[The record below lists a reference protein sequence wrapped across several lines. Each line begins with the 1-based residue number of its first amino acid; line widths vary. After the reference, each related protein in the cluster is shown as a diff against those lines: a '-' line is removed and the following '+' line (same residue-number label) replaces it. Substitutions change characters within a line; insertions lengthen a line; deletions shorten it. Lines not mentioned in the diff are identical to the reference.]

1 MESQIKLENI
11 QIEQGWKEVLKNEF
25 LSPYFAE
32 IKAHYLK
39 AKTSGAV
46 IYPPAKLTFNAF
58 NLTPFHQ
65 LKVVLLGQD
74 PYHQPNQAMGLSFS
88 VPQGVRIPPS
98 LQNIYKELEAD
109 LGIPQAKSG
118 DLTAW
123 AKEGVLLLNSILSVE
138 AGKPTSHQHFGWQQ
152 FTDAV
157 IATISAQ
164 CNGIVFL
171 LWGNYAKAKKT
182 LIDPTKHFILEAA
195 HPSPLARSGFL
206 GCRHFSKTNAILT
219 QLSKTP
225 INWNL
230 NASQKQFQD

>member
-11 QIEQGWKEVLKNEF
+11 QMEQGWKEVLKNEF

-32 IKAHYLK
+32 IKAHYLEAK
-39 AKTSGAV
+39 AKGAV

-58 NLTPFHQ
+58 NLTPFNK

-88 VPQGVRIPPS
+88 VPQGVRIPLS

-109 LGIPQAKSG
+109 LGIPPSKSG
-118 DLTAW
+118 DLSAW
-123 AKEGVLLLNSILSVE
+123 AREGVLLINSILSVE

-152 FTDAV
+152 FTDSV
-157 IATISAQ
+157 IATISSL

-171 LWGNYAKAKKT
+171 LWGNYAIAKRAF
-182 LIDPTKHFILEAA
+182 IDTNMHFIL
-195 HPSPLARSGFL
+195 
-206 GCRHFSKTNAILT
+206 
-219 QLSKTP
+219 
-225 INWNL
+225 
-230 NASQKQFQD
+230 

>member
-1 MESQIKLENI
+1 MESQIKLEKI
-11 QIEQGWKEVLKNEF
+11 KIEQGWKEILKDEF

-32 IKAHYLK
+32 IKQHYLTAK
-39 AKTSGAV
+39 AQGAI
-46 IYPPAKLTFNAF
+46 IYPPPNLLFNAF

-88 VPQGVRIPPS
+88 VPSGIRIPPS
-98 LQNIYKELEAD
+98 LQNIYKELHAD
-109 LGIPQAKSG
+109 LGIPPCPSG

-123 AKEGVLLLNSILSVE
+123 AREGVLLLNSILSVE
-138 AGKPTSHQHFGWQQ
+138 AGKPTSHQHFGWQH

-157 IATISAQ
+157 IAQINAHCQ
-164 CNGIVFL
+164 GIVFL
-171 LWGNYAKAKKT
+171 LWGNYARAKKS
-182 LIDPTKHFILEAA
+182 LINPSKHFILEAA

-206 GCRHFSKTNAILT
+206 GCRHFSQTNAILK
-219 QLSKTP
+219 QLGKTP

-230 NASQKQFQD
+230 NA